1 MDNKLK
7 LIALK
12 KAMEKYGEALVLQ
25 IIQELKDAGKEATGN
40 LARSIDYELVEA
52 LDSISI
58 GIKGEKY
65 LGVVDGG
72 RRKGAKPP
80 PTGAIIK
87 WMSVKGIKG
96 RNPKTGRFQ
105 SQKSTA
111 FAIAK
116 GISKN
121 GIKPA
126 FVIKKSL
133 RKLKSLQAKL
143 LTDAAVEDM
152 NKMIQGVFLINNP

>member
-1 MDNKLK
+1 MTDKIKMD
-7 LIALK
+7 ALR
-12 KAMEKYGEALVLQ
+12 KAMEAYGEALVLEIVQ
-25 IIQELKDAGKEATGN
+25 QLKDAGKEATGA
-40 LARSIDYELVEA
+40 LAKSIDYELIET
-52 LDSISI
+52 LDSIAI
-58 GIKGEKY
+58 GIKGESY

-87 WMSVKGIKG
+87 WMDVKGIKG
-96 RNPKTGRFQ
+96 RNPKTGKFQ

-111 FAIAK
+111 FAIAR

-152 NKMIQGVFLINNP
+152 SKMIQGVFLVNNP

>member
-1 MDNKLK
+1 MNNMKMD
-7 LIALK
+7 ALR
-12 KAMEKYGEALVLQ
+12 KAMEAYGEALCLEIVQ
-25 IIQELKDAGKEATGN
+25 QLKDAGKEATGA
-40 LARSIDYELVEA
+40 LAKSIDYELIET
-52 LDSISI
+52 LDSIAI
-58 GIKGEKY
+58 GIKGESY

-87 WMSVKGIKG
+87 WMDVKGIKG
-96 RNPKTGRFQ
+96 RNPKTGKFQ

-111 FAIAK
+111 FAIAR

-152 NKMIQGVFLINNP
+152 SKMIQGVFLVNNP

>member
-1 MDNKLK
+1 MKMV
-7 LIALK
+7 ALK
-12 KAMEKYGEALVLQ
+12 KAMEKYGEALVLEIVQ
-25 IIQELKDAGKEATGN
+25 QLKDADKEATGA
-40 LARSIDYELVEA
+40 LAKSIDYELIET
-52 LDSISI
+52 LDSIAI
-58 GIKGEKY
+58 GIKGESY
-65 LGVVDGG
+65 LSVVDGG

-80 PTGAIIK
+80 PTSAIIK

-121 GIKPA
+121 GIKPT

-133 RKLKSLQAKL
+133 RKLKALQNKL

-152 NKMIQGVFLINNP
+152 QKMIQGVFLINNP